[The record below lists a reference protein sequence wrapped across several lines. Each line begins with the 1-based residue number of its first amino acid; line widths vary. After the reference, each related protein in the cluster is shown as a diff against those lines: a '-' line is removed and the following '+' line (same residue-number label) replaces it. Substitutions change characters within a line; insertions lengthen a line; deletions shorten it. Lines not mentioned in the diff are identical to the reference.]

1 MPTITTDIDFEV
13 ICDECGTGLCSSTRV
28 KNSTAYVEPC
38 PKCMAQKDYEIK
50 ELQELNDSL
59 NDELDRLKKEIDEL
73 E

>member
-1 MPTITTDIDFEV
+1 
-13 ICDECGTGLCSSTRV
+13 
-28 KNSTAYVEPC
+28 
-38 PKCMAQKDYEIK
+38 MAQKDYEIK